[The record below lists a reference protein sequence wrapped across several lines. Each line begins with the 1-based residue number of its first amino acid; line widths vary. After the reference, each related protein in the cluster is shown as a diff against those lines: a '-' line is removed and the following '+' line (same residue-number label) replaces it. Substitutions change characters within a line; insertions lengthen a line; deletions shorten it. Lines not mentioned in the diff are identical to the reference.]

1 MKTRELGDLVLLGA
15 LWGASFLFMRVA
27 TPAFGPVALIAL
39 RVGLAAAILV
49 PLALA
54 AGHGAVLRRR
64 AGSIAWMGLSNSALP
79 FVLFACATL
88 SLTAGFAALLNAT
101 APMWT
106 ALLAWVWLGERIA
119 RARVLGLLL
128 GMAGVAVLVGDRV
141 GLRAD
146 AHAALLAMGAGLLA
160 TLCYGYAANYTRRR
174 LSDVPPLAAAA
185 GSQAGSA
192 LMLAPFA
199 VWTWPAE
206 LPGLLD
212 WLAVL
217 GLGVFCTAL
226 AYVLYFRLIQR
237 VGPTGAVSV
246 TFLIPMFALLWG
258 ALFLGEGLSG
268 GMALGGVIVLLGTA
282 LATGVLGRG
291 EPRAREAGR

>member
-1 MKTRELGDLVLLGA
+1 MKTRDLTDLVLLGA

-27 TPAFGPVALIAL
+27 APAFGPVALIAL
-39 RVGLAAAILV
+39 RVALAAVVLT

-54 AGHGAVLRRR
+54 AGHWPELRRR
-64 AGSIAWMGLSNSALP
+64 AGAIAWVGVANSAVP
-79 FVLFACATL
+79 FVLFAFATL

-106 ALLAWVWLGERIA
+106 ALLAWVWLGERSA
-119 RARVLGLLL
+119 RLRVVGLLL
-128 GMAGVAVLVGDRV
+128 GMVGVGVLVGDRV

-146 AHAALLAMGAGLLA
+146 APAALLAVGAGLLA
-160 TLCYGYAANYTRRR
+160 TLCYGYAANYTRRY
-174 LSDVPPLAAAA
+174 LSSVPPLAAAA

-192 LMLAPFA
+192 LLLAPLAF
-199 VWTWPAE
+199 WLWPATT
-206 LPGLLD
+206 PGPRD

-217 GLGVFCTAL
+217 ALGVLCTAL

-246 TFLIPMFALLWG
+246 TFLIPLFALVWG
-258 ALFLGEGLSG
+258 ALFLGEGLSP
-268 GMALGGVIVLLGTA
+268 GMALGGAIVLLGTA
-282 LATGVLGRG
+282 LSTGVLGRG
-291 EPRAREAGR
+291 RAERSGTQ

>member
-1 MKTRELGDLVLLGA
+1 MKTRDLTDLTLLGA

-39 RVGLAAAILV
+39 RVGLAAVLLM

-54 AGHGAVLRRR
+54 AGHGPELRRR
-64 AGSIAWMGLSNSALP
+64 AGAIAWMGVANSAVP
-79 FVLFACATL
+79 FVLFAYATL

-119 RARVLGLLL
+119 RVRVLGLLL
-128 GMAGVAVLVGDRV
+128 GLVGVGVLVGDRV
-141 GLRAD
+141 GLRGD
-146 AHAALLAMGAGLLA
+146 THAALLAAGAGLLA
-160 TLCYGYAANYTRRR
+160 TLCYGYAANCTRHH
-174 LSDVPPLAAAA
+174 LGGVPPLAAAA
-185 GSQAGSA
+185 GSQVGSA
-192 LMLAPFA
+192 VLLAPLA
-199 VWTWPAE
+199 LWTWPAAT
-206 LPGLLD
+206 PGLRD

-217 GLGVFCTAL
+217 ALGVFCTAL

-246 TFLIPMFALLWG
+246 TFLIPLFALVWG
-258 ALFLGEGLSG
+258 AIFLGEGLSP
-268 GMALGGVIVLLGTA
+268 GMALGGAIVLLGTA
-282 LATGVLGRG
+282 LATGVLDRLRAASCGGR
-291 EPRAREAGR
+291 